1 MGNVMVVF
9 KVFCDPDQLD
19 AVEKQLRELK
29 AGAFR
34 DLKREPIGFGI
45 EVIRV
50 GYVIP
55 DKTDGAMA
63 GLEAAVSAVKG
74 INQSE
79 VEMATLIG

>member
-1 MGNVMVVF
+1 MGNVMVIF

-19 AVEKQLRELK
+19 SVEKQLRELK
-29 AGAFR
+29 DGAFR

-50 GYVIP
+50 GYIIP
-55 DKTDGAMA
+55 DKTDGAMTK
-63 GLEAAVSAVKG
+63 LENAVAAVKG